1 MLNKGSETLLQG
13 VYMSISIPESILE
26 LKGQR
31 VNTIDC
37 NERTNTITIS
47 CHRDKRF
54 TPIDPVTHSP
64 GTINCYVR
72 RTVHDMPL
80 VGRRLQI
87 EIELAQVLSVDDKR
101 HIERCDFV
109 DKGYTKRFCLMI
121 SGLCRHM
128 TISAVAKHFGLRW
141 ETVKNIDKAYLEDTL
156 PSLIPEELTNLKYLG
171 VDEVAR
177 AKGHD
182 YMTLVYDLVSGQLI
196 WVQAGRTAEVFSQFL
211 KKLLEPTKQGILAVA
226 IDMGLSYQKAVRD
239 DLPNADIVFDRFHV
253 MQNFCKAMD
262 NQRRA
267 EFRKA
272 DDAQKGLI
280 TGSRY
285 LLLKNSDKLNETQT
299 DKLKTLLHE
308 NKNINS
314 LYILKEQLQTLW
326 SNSTYTSMETTLET
340 WCQLADETGMTYI
353 KKFAGLLRR
362 YKTGICNYAK
372 YHLTTALKITTTD
385 YAPEFRKGSTII
397 VDCSRSLK
405 EGDFVLGIQTKNN
418 IVLLGEFIV
427 EKNKKLLR
435 LFSQLEKE
443 FQIDKAVTLCGVIAE
458 AKHSF

>member
-1 MLNKGSETLLQG
+1 
-13 VYMSISIPESILE
+13 MSISIPESILE

-128 TISAVAKHFGLRW
+128 TISGVAKHFGLRW

-226 IDMGLSYQKAVRD
+226 IDMGLSY
-239 DLPNADIVFDRFHV
+239 
-253 MQNFCKAMD
+253 
-262 NQRRA
+262 
-267 EFRKA
+267 
-272 DDAQKGLI
+272 QKGLI